1 MVDRF
6 QKGIGLLGHSWNDVF
21 CTKIEFHVPGAR
33 GDCDDVVSIA
43 PWVENWDSIARNG
56 DFGMKFVTVSRGTAL
71 FGFNGG
77 LMGVNRCLLGV

>member
-1 MVDRF
+1 MRATPGVRF
-6 QKGIGLLGHSWNDVF
+6 FYS
-21 CTKIEFHVPGAR
+21 KIEFHVPGAR

-77 LMGVNRCLLGV
+77 LWGYLGVMGF